1 MSETQPDWTTGAEAL
16 VYQNCRACGAKQY
29 FRRAFCAACGS
40 TDLTEHTASGR
51 GVVHAISVVH
61 RAATAEAR
69 AHVPYAILLVDSD
82 EGFRLMAHGDITLT
96 IGERVT
102 ILYRRFLDR
111 LVPYAERNLS

>member
-1 MSETQPDWTTGAEAL
+1 MSGTLPDWTMGAEAL
-16 VYQNCRACGAKQY
+16 VYQDCYVCGAKQY

-40 TDLTEHTASGR
+40 TDLAEHNASGP
-51 GVVHAISVVH
+51 GVVYAISVVH

-69 AHVPYAILLVDSD
+69 ALVPYAILLVDSD
-82 EGFRLMAHGDITLT
+82 EGFRLMAQGDITLR

-111 LVPYAERNLS
+111 LVPYAERTLS